1 MEEGANVEAEHSLL
15 LVAASSDA
23 FGVAASGV
31 AEDGACA
38 HEHVLAVLV
47 PAALELELALAQLV
61 LVQPA
66 LAHARHGADASH
78 FQRAA
83 VAAAAVDGAAA
94 AAGGAVAAVAAVVSA
109 ALA

>member
-66 LAHARHGADASH
+66 LVHARHGADASH
-78 FQRAA
+78 FQR
-83 VAAAAVDGAAA
+83 AAVDGAAA
-94 AAGGAVAAVAAVVSA
+94 AAGGAVAAVAAVVAA